1 MTNTTLLEDYLKS
14 DGAGALSDAE
24 LDQQLFA
31 APVAQAP
38 TRPAAP
44 PQQQTSIEDTFQNAF
59 DAFADK
65 AERSDS
71 IDPAVKTASHGV
83 KVLAPLMLA
92 VARWIDPNESHE
104 KIEQTMGAV
113 LNRLRGDAERVVS
126 AYGVTPGDAPTW
138 LVSQVSG
145 QLMEVLISA
154 IERNNGSVM
163 KGHDQRYLAP
173 LLNLAEQAGD
183 ISSSP
188 YAYPNDPKWSLI
200 NTLMIASSE
209 VMAEYQ
215 NFNYFHED
223 ASVVAQYVTEFL
235 NERVIEGTLNDLTE
249 RWGLSES
256 ERGHLGASLL
266 RQAGRILASAW
277 ADNVVATLEL
287 IKELPVESRREA
299 MVGGYPLTAVI
310 EAFENNYQGVEVS
323 AVGALRAMAPM
334 REVML
339 SPSRASS
346 PVYG

>member
-1 MTNTTLLEDYLKS
+1 
-14 DGAGALSDAE
+14 
-24 LDQQLFA
+24 
-31 APVAQAP
+31 
-38 TRPAAP
+38 
-44 PQQQTSIEDTFQNAF
+44 
-59 DAFADK
+59 
-65 AERSDS
+65 
-71 IDPAVKTASHGV
+71 
-83 KVLAPLMLA
+83 MLA